1 MSSDFGNYCN
11 MGAHIAI
18 LGGGGRCGGKV
29 WGCGVELDEA
39 KKKDQV
45 EEEEGA

>member
-11 MGAHIAI
+11 IGAHIAI
-18 LGGGGRCGGKV
+18 LEM
-29 WGCGVELDEA
+29 WWDGVGVDEA
-39 KKKDQV
+39 KKKDQF